1 MHILVFGDSITYGA
15 WDERGGWAQRLREYI
30 DKKNLHDKGFYCLVY
45 NLGISGDTTKEILSR
60 FENET
65 KSRLEDEKD
74 HIFIFSIGTNDCLL
88 LNKEKKMQVEEKQ
101 FERNIGKIIEIASK
115 FSGKI
120 FFTGLTPVDE
130 SKMNPLPWAPQFSA
144 KNEYIEKYDGIIKSI
159 CTKKKIHFIEIY
171 GHFKKGNY
179 KSLLKDGDHPT
190 SEGHAK
196 IYEIVKDYLVKEK
209 II

>member
-101 FERNIGKIIEIASK
+101 FERNIGKIIRCIVI
-115 FSGKI
+115 SGK
-120 FFTGLTPVDE
+120 F
-130 SKMNPLPWAPQFSA
+130 
-144 KNEYIEKYDGIIKSI
+144 
-159 CTKKKIHFIEIY
+159 CR
-171 GHFKKGNY
+171 
-179 KSLLKDGDHPT
+179 
-190 SEGHAK
+190 
-196 IYEIVKDYLVKEK
+196 
-209 II
+209 